1 MNGTSSWKKRQGFD
15 MKKMDGWM
23 VTERIDSYERMGTV
37 HLLKKKRQ
45 GFDEWYICLKIR
57 FIKNVCVCVCVCVCV
72 GVSVSVQFSKNVLC
86 NISPISKSILFK
98 FGNVILLT

>member
-57 FIKNVCVCVCVCVCV
+57 FIKNVCVCVCVCVRVCLINGTSSYKKD
-72 GVSVSVQFSKNVLC
+72 GVRQMVHLQKR
-86 NISPISKSILFK
+86 KY
-98 FGNVILLT
+98 